1 MMKQGYKPYLING
14 GNLLIPSWCF
24 MEVVVVECQDD
35 NFVEPLMTMTST
47 MAFGI
52 DTYKLQIIEET
63 VMQ

>member
-1 MMKQGYKPYLING
+1 
-14 GNLLIPSWCF
+14 